1 MDEIFT
7 TGKTAEILKVK
18 PKTLENWRL
27 AGRGPDFIR
36 VGGKYVR
43 YSRPAI
49 EAYLKSRT
57 IRCMA

>member
-1 MDEIFT
+1 MDEIYT
-7 TGKTAEILKVK
+7 TGVTAEM
-18 PKTLENWRL
+18 RL
-27 AGRGPDFIR
+27 AGVGPDFIR